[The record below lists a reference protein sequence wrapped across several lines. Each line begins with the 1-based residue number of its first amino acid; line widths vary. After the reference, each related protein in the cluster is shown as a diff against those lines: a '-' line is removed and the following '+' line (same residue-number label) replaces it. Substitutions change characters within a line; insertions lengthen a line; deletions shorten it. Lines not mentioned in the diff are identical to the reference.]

1 MARGMEVVTATLQMA
16 KDNIRPGVPT
26 GDVFEM
32 VKESLD
38 GADLGAKLERR
49 TAYSIGIAFA
59 PDWGE
64 GHIISITRGEKRPF
78 QVGMTFHLIPGVR
91 VPGVGAINCSDTIL
105 VPAAGSEPLPG
116 RVVHNPFAKK

>member
-1 MARGMEVVTATLQMA
+1 
-16 KDNIRPGVPT
+16 
-26 GDVFEM
+26 M

-105 VPAAGSEPLPG
+105 VTENGCETLTG
-116 RVVHNPFAKK
+116 GVEHRLFVK